1 MTLGFIAGPLAFV
14 SGPLAFQYVQGA
26 AAAAFNAAWN
36 LGANVVIQSVVMA

>member
-1 MTLGFIAGPLAFV
+1 MTLGFVAGPLAFV
-14 SGPLAFQYVQGA
+14 SGPLAFQYVQA